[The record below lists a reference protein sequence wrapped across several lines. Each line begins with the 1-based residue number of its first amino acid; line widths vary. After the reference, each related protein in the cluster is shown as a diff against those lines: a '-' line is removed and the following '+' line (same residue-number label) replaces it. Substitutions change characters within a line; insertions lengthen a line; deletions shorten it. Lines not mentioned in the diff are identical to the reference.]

1 MTTLSRLRSCL
12 HHLAAAAA
20 LLAAGAAHAQLIG
33 TIQGTAHLSTFANMA
48 VNNIAGI
55 VTAVDTNGFWFQD
68 SGDGN
73 ARTSDAIYV
82 FRGSTGTKPLVGAL
96 VGVSG
101 TVQEV
106 RPGGIA
112 TNLTTTQIN
121 ATTAFAGAFTVVSNG
136 NALPAAVAIGAG
148 NLPPTLIAPN
158 VGNVET
164 SPGYSLQPT
173 LYAMDYYESL
183 EGMRISI
190 ASGVTSGPRN
200 SFGEIALVASAQI
213 GQPGTYNAVRGGV
226 TLAAGQF
233 NGHRIFIDD
242 RISATPM
249 GVNSGA
255 TLANMA
261 GVLDYSFG
269 NYKLYL
275 TQPATVVNNALARES
290 VTIPTGR
297 FGIASYNVE
306 NLGGTATDARFTA
319 IAGQI
324 AGNLGGPGLISLQ
337 EIQDN
342 SAATND
348 NVVAADVTLG
358 KLTAAVN
365 AATGKTY
372 GYININP
379 NNNADGGQ
387 PGGNIRQGFLY
398 DTARISFSGAVGGAN
413 DAMVA
418 SAAPGGQVVFNLAA
432 GRIDPA
438 NAAFNSSRKPLVVN
452 FSIDGQQVIVVANH
466 FNSKGGDQPLFGP
479 TQAPVQSTAAQRL
492 AQAQAVGSF
501 VAGVLAI
508 NPHANIIVTGDLNDF
523 QFADT
528 LAPLYAAGLTNMMN
542 SLPEGERYTYAFEGN
557 LQALDQM
564 FVSSNLLNK
573 GALLFDVV
581 HANAEFVDQVS
592 DHDPLLLT
600 LGAIPMPV
608 PEPATVLLMLAGLAG
623 IGRAVQQRRAN
634 RVA

>member
-1 MTTLSRLRSCL
+1 MKLLPLKRL
-12 HHLAAAAA
+12 AAAA
-20 LLAAGAAHAQLIG
+20 LLLMGGAAAQAQLIG
-33 TIQGTAHLSTFANMA
+33 TLQGTAHLSTFANLA
-48 VNNIAGI
+48 VTNISGI

-68 SGDGN
+68 GGDGN
-73 ARTSDAIYV
+73 VRTSDAIYV
-82 FRGSTGTKPLVGAL
+82 FRSSTGTKPLLGDL
-96 VGVSG
+96 VNVTGR
-101 TVQEV
+101 VQEF
-106 RPGGIA
+106 RPGGSA

-121 ATTAFAGAFTVVSNG
+121 ATTAFAGAFAVITNG
-136 NALPAAVAIGAG
+136 NALPAAVLIGAG
-148 NLPPTLIAPN
+148 NLPPTVIAPN

-164 SPGYSLQPT
+164 SPGYSLQPA
-173 LYAMDYYESL
+173 LYAMDFYESL

-200 SFGEIALVASAQI
+200 SRGEIAVVASAQI
-213 GQPGTYNAVRGGV
+213 GQPGTYNAIRGGV

-242 RISATPM
+242 RIVATPI

-255 TLANMA
+255 ALSNMT

-275 TQPATVVNNALARES
+275 TQAATLVNNSLARES
-290 VTIPTGR
+290 VTIPAGR

-337 EIQDN
+337 EVQDN
-342 SAATND
+342 NAATNTGI
-348 NVVAADVTLG
+348 VAADVTLS
-358 KLTAAVN
+358 KLTTAVN

-379 NNNADGGQ
+379 INNADGGE
-387 PGGNIRQGFLY
+387 PGGNIRQAFLY
-398 DTARISFSGAVGGAN
+398 DTARISFSGVVGGAN
-413 DAMVA
+413 DAIFA
-418 SAAPGGQVVFNLAA
+418 SAAPGGQVTFNLAA
-432 GRIDPA
+432 GRIDPG
-438 NAAFNSSRKPLVVN
+438 NAAFNSSRKPLVLN
-452 FSIDGQQVIVVANH
+452 FSIDGQQVIVIANH

-479 TQAPVQSTAAQRL
+479 TQAPVLSTAAQRL

-501 VAGVLAI
+501 VTGVLAI
-508 NPHANIIVTGDLNDF
+508 NPNANIIVTGDLNDF
-523 QFADT
+523 QFANT

-557 LQALDQM
+557 LQALDHM
-564 FVSSNLLNK
+564 FVSSNLLGK
-573 GALLFDVV
+573 ADLLFDVV
-581 HANAEFVDQVS
+581 HANAEFVDQIS

-608 PEPATVLLMLAGLAG
+608 PEPATLFLMLAGLAG
-623 IGRAVQQRRAN
+623 IARAARRRAG
-634 RVA
+634 